1 MSLSYLETSLDR
13 IDAAARDDVIE
24 ICINPDGTCWGE
36 FQGDH
41 FMRAL
46 DQRLTGVQV
55 RDLGNQIASS
65 ANTTMSK
72 DRPIV
77 SVSITYKG
85 RPIRAQVI
93 TPPAVLSA
101 MSISLRFFSSRPLEG
116 IALDFLYGKERK
128 LEDLRVEKKRALRAV
143 VAAAQDRHQLG
154 QRGTLVFVD
163 EVHRFNKSQQDAFLP
178 HVEDGTLIFIGA
190 TTENPSFELNNALL
204 SRARVYVLKSFHFLN
219 CYKMHRKLEKPCTNR
234 HLRCKNYKK
243 NCLC

>member
-46 DQRLTGVQV
+46 DQRLTAVQV

-77 SVSITYKG
+77 SVCSAAIW
-85 RPIRAQVI
+85 AVNASMASAA
-93 TPPAVLSA
+93 AVLSWT
-101 MSISLRFFSSRPLEG
+101 
-116 IALDFLYGKERK
+116 IASG
-128 LEDLRVEKKRALRAV
+128 ALRNSSIPRHFGRRGSSCARPGSGG
-143 VAAAQDRHQLG
+143 AQCR
-154 QRGTLVFVD
+154 R
-163 EVHRFNKSQQDAFLP
+163 QD
-178 HVEDGTLIFIGA
+178 V
-190 TTENPSFELNNALL
+190 
-204 SRARVYVLKSFHFLN
+204 
-219 CYKMHRKLEKPCTNR
+219 CC
-234 HLRCKNYKK
+234 
-243 NCLC
+243 

>member
-93 TPPAVLSA
+93 TLGHVDQLAVL
-101 MSISLRFFSSRPLEG
+101 LEP
-116 IALDFLYGKERK
+116 
-128 LEDLRVEKKRALRAV
+128 
-143 VAAAQDRHQLG
+143 AA
-154 QRGTLVFVD
+154 
-163 EVHRFNKSQQDAFLP
+163 
-178 HVEDGTLIFIGA
+178 
-190 TTENPSFELNNALL
+190 
-204 SRARVYVLKSFHFLN
+204 
-219 CYKMHRKLEKPCTNR
+219 
-234 HLRCKNYKK
+234 
-243 NCLC
+243 

>member
-13 IDAAARDDVIE
+13 INAAARDDVIE

-101 MSISLRFFSSRPLEG
+101 MSISLRFFSSLPLEG

-143 VAAAQDRHQLG
+143 VAAGLIDDALAFCVENKLNMIVSGGGGRNTGDAHEDPKRLAQVDDVEEPAQENAEDGERSDDDAERAG
-154 QRGTLVFVD
+154 QRID
-163 EVHRFNKSQQDAFLP
+163 DAL
-178 HVEDGTLIFIGA
+178 
-190 TTENPSFELNNALL
+190 
-204 SRARVYVLKSFHFLN
+204 
-219 CYKMHRKLEKPCTNR
+219 
-234 HLRCKNYKK
+234 
-243 NCLC
+243 

>member
-13 IDAAARDDVIE
+13 INAAARDDVIE

-46 DQRLTGVQV
+46 DQRLTGIQV

-101 MSISLRFFSSRPLEG
+101 MSIYTEKSASSKTCASKKSAPC
-116 IALDFLYGKERK
+116 AQWWP
-128 LEDLRVEKKRALRAV
+128 RV
-143 VAAAQDRHQLG
+143 
-154 QRGTLVFVD
+154 
-163 EVHRFNKSQQDAFLP
+163 
-178 HVEDGTLIFIGA
+178 
-190 TTENPSFELNNALL
+190 
-204 SRARVYVLKSFHFLN
+204 
-219 CYKMHRKLEKPCTNR
+219 
-234 HLRCKNYKK
+234 
-243 NCLC
+243 